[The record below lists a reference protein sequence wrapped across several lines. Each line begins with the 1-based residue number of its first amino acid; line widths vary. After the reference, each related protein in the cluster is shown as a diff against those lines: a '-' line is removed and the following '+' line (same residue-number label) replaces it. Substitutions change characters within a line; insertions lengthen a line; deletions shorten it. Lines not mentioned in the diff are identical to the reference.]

1 MVRLKIGP
9 EPIRRGALVSLSVP
23 RGVESDHR
31 GGGQTGRWSLVGA
44 GVLEPFS
51 EYRTHGRRAGLRE
64 ARTVTRARLERACTS
79 KGSEDHVCLYG
90 RLPFAKI
97 NLPCF
102 DEQE

>member
-9 EPIRRGALVSLSVP
+9 EPIRRGALVSLSLTSA
-23 RGVESDHR
+23 VESDRR
-31 GGGQTGRWSLVGA
+31 GGGQTGPCSLVAA
-44 GVLEPFS
+44 GVLEPVS
-51 EYRTHGRRAGLRE
+51 EHRSHGRRAGLRE

-79 KGSEDHVCLYG
+79 QGSEDHVCLYG